1 MKKLLIAVIALLLC
15 IFIIACDN
23 DKDNEEKEKINEE
36 YEDADNN
43 DDTLDGEEGKNNEG
57 ESNGNEENGSEIV
70 DLAEVYSLY
79 PGLER
84 IGTFNNGLAPFVV
97 RDDEGQ
103 KYGYIDINGEVI
115 VEPNYITN
123 YYVYNQ
129 SNIYD
134 IPTFEEYNYV
144 SVSLSSTNTISKILD
159 KSGNVVFEV
168 EKDGVSE
175 LSKISNGYFAVETKK
190 EEFTGYVYT
199 VTYYSA
205 KDGKKIAEFP
215 NASIFYDRWS
225 YDSTDIK
232 EDGSASVLSD
242 GKAIWFNISSYD
254 PDFKAKVDSWSVDV
268 NQIEAFQGVTCYWLV
283 SSETNTLGQIATV
296 VLKNKDD
303 IYYYATV
310 DQNGN
315 VLMAPQ
321 KNISFRHSNSDYSV
335 SANCVFYN
343 DLCPAKDEAT
353 GLWGYINP
361 QGEWMIQPQ
370 YTDALPFGTDGYTT
384 VDYTTVID
392 TKGNNVLEPLT
403 INATDLIGT
412 YAKGTGDEVAF
423 FEDGRVR
430 YSYYGGYE
438 PCHFWGDYTIQSGK
452 LVISNMKSISWLDG
466 LDPNRGSDQNGEH
479 AIQKDGDDLIIN
491 GERWTKSK

>member
-175 LSKISNGYFAVETKK
+175 LSKISN
-190 EEFTGYVYT
+190 
-199 VTYYSA
+199 
-205 KDGKKIAEFP
+205 
-215 NASIFYDRWS
+215 
-225 YDSTDIK
+225 
-232 EDGSASVLSD
+232 LSD
-242 GKAIWFNISSYD
+242 KQLVKA
-254 PDFKAKVDSWSVDV
+254 
-268 NQIEAFQGVTCYWLV
+268 
-283 SSETNTLGQIATV
+283 
-296 VLKNKDD
+296 
-303 IYYYATV
+303 
-310 DQNGN
+310 
-315 VLMAPQ
+315 
-321 KNISFRHSNSDYSV
+321 
-335 SANCVFYN
+335 
-343 DLCPAKDEAT
+343 
-353 GLWGYINP
+353 
-361 QGEWMIQPQ
+361 
-370 YTDALPFGTDGYTT
+370 
-384 VDYTTVID
+384 
-392 TKGNNVLEPLT
+392 
-403 INATDLIGT
+403 
-412 YAKGTGDEVAF
+412 
-423 FEDGRVR
+423 
-430 YSYYGGYE
+430 
-438 PCHFWGDYTIQSGK
+438 
-452 LVISNMKSISWLDG
+452 
-466 LDPNRGSDQNGEH
+466 
-479 AIQKDGDDLIIN
+479 
-491 GERWTKSK
+491 ER